1 MSDYEKVKKYAEVR
15 EGRRERERGGR
26 EGGRREKEREKEAS
40 NAPDNMS
47 MCANCVVS
55 TKDSNY

>member
-15 EGRRERERGGR
+15 EGRRER
-26 EGGRREKEREKEAS
+26 EREKEAS